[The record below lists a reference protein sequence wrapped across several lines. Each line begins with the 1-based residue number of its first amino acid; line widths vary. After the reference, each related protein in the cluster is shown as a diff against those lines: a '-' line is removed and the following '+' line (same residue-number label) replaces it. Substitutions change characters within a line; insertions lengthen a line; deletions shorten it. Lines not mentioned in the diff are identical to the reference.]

1 MSNRPARI
9 SQAEIERA
17 IRAARKAG
25 ATEVELK
32 IGVDV
37 SIRIRIPLAPD
48 RLGEI
53 LQSAAQ
59 QLDDGGEVLG
69 GVALALEQRIEG
81 LRAGAEG
88 R

>member
-1 MSNRPARI
+1 MARRSHNLHEGGMSNRPARI

-48 RLGEI
+48 RPVAESEEI
-53 LQSAAQ
+53 
-59 QLDDGGEVLG
+59 VL
-69 GVALALEQRIEG
+69 
-81 LRAGAEG
+81 
-88 R
+88 